1 MNGQRDGDLSRNY
14 FEHSQSLKLIFL
26 RGATAWGKSTTSPT
40 KATPGVPGI
49 PPAPCEEEDNQ
60 AEPTRL
66 STPTAIHR
74 EPFHTIG

>member
-26 RGATAWGKSTTSPT
+26 RGATTLGKLTTSPANT
-40 KATPGVPGI
+40 TPGLPGVP
-49 PPAPCEEEDNQ
+49 PAPREEEDKQ
-60 AEPTRL
+60 AGPKRL

-74 EPFHTIG
+74 EPFRTIG